1 MNYRSLADLND
12 TIITNLHRLPRDIDL
27 VVGVPRSGLLAA
39 NLLSLV
45 SNIPLTDLDSFLQ
58 GRVYSSG
65 TTKRTAQLDRDLAD
79 MRRILVLDDSISSG
93 AAMREA
99 RERIAAA
106 GLQADILFAAV
117 YGIRASHPEVDFVFE
132 QVKLP
137 RIFQWNFMHHIVLEQ
152 ACVDIDGVLCL
163 DPTDQENDDGD
174 AYRRFLDKAVPLHTT
189 SRRIGWLVTSR
200 LEKYRD
206 LTEAWLKRQGIEY
219 GELVMLDL
227 PSKKERQRLGA
238 HGSFKAEFYR
248 KSDST
253 LFIESEER
261 QAETIARLSGKP
273 VLCVETHQ
281 IHLPEPLSPAA
292 MRQQMRNLPTR
303 LKQRGRSAGDR
314 WKVMARHVLGDAGYQ
329 ALKRLVRPSPQGP
342 AAPRRLSQDPGTG
355 ADMGKGPG
363 SR

>member
-12 TIITNLHRLPRDIDL
+12 TIITNLYRLPRDIDL
-27 VVGVPRSGLLAA
+27 VVGIPRSGLLAA

-65 TTKRTAQLDRDLAD
+65 TSTKRTARLDRDLGD
-79 MRRILVLDDSISSG
+79 MRRVLVLDDSIKSG
-93 AAMREA
+93 EAARRA
-99 RERIAAA
+99 RDQITAA
-106 GLQADILFAAV
+106 GVQAEILYAAV
-117 YGIRASHPEVDFVFE
+117 YGLEAHHPDVDLIFE
-132 QVKLP
+132 RVPNP
-137 RIFQWNFMHHIVLEQ
+137 RIFQWNFMHHIVLEK

-163 DPTDQENDDGD
+163 DPTEQENDDGE
-174 AYRRFLDKAVPLHTT
+174 AYRRFLSEAVPLHTT

-206 LTEAWLKRQGIEY
+206 LTESWLKRQGIEY

-227 PSKKERQRLGA
+227 PSKEERQRLGA
-238 HGSFKAEFYR
+238 HGGFKAEFYR
-248 KSDST
+248 KSNSS

-281 IHLPEPLSPAA
+281 IHLPDPLSSAA
-292 MRQQMRNLPTR
+292 VRQKMRNLPTR
-303 LKQRGRSAGDR
+303 LKQRSLSQGDR
-314 WKVMARHVLGDAGYQ
+314 WKVVARNVLGDGGYNN
-329 ALKRLVRPSPQGP
+329 LKKLVRPQSK
-342 AAPRRLSQDPGTG
+342 S
-355 ADMGKGPG
+355 
-363 SR
+363 